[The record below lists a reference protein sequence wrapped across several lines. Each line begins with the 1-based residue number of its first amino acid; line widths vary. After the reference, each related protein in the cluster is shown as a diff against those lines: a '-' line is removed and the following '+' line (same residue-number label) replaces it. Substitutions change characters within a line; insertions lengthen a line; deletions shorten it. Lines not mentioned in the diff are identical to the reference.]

1 MNEVR
6 RHALQHW
13 MSIFQYFSLEAHQ
26 RNSTWTM
33 CWTKAAQQSNDFHM
47 IADEQGQMGEQ
58 PDSEMFDDQKDCLG
72 AVQRL
77 NFGLKIDGLDR
88 LLDHEYC
95 IHPVE
100 DMLLE
105 ETATLV
111 ADTEPGSDSAVG
123 STDFDTDCW
132 QNTHH
137 LHIQLY

>member
-1 MNEVR
+1 M
-6 RHALQHW
+6 
-13 MSIFQYFSLEAHQ
+13 
-26 RNSTWTM
+26 
-33 CWTKAAQQSNDFHM
+33 D
-47 IADEQGQMGEQ
+47 EQ

-72 AVQRL
+72 VVQRL

-95 IHPVE
+95 IHPVGRT
-100 DMLLE
+100 LSE

-111 ADTEPGSDSAVG
+111 ADTEPGSDSVAVG

-137 LHIQLY
+137 PHIQLH